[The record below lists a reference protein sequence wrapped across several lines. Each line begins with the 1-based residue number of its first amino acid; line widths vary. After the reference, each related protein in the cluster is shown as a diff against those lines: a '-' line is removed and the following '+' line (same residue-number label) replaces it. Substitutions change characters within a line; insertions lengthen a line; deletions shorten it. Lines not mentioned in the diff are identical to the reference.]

1 MNELPGLNAAQKEKR
16 RIAEGVAFYAA
27 AFKQVYKI
35 IAQAKASD
43 KLKKA
48 SKRKV
53 AAPRAHG

>member
-27 AFKQVYKI
+27 AFKQVYEI
-35 IAQAKASD
+35 MAQA
-43 KLKKA
+43 KA

-53 AAPRAHG
+53 AAPRARG